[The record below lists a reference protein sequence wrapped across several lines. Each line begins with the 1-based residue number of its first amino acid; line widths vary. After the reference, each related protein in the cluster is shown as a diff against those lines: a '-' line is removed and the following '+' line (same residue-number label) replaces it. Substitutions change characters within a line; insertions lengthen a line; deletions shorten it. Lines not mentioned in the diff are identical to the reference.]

1 MHNYDFAWPTGKG
14 LFGPADWLKAPMTK
28 AKVPKGLRRELFKEL
43 LNRLRDAQLILKK
56 EKAMGALVA
65 VRSAGTRPE
74 EEAGKEQWWVNALHP
89 TPDGFKL
96 LVKKA
101 FLPELRKIQVV

>member
-56 EKAMGALVA
+56 EKAMGGWL
-65 VRSAGTRPE
+65 RSVLPAPC
-74 EEAGKEQWWVNALHP
+74 L
-89 TPDGFKL
+89 
-96 LVKKA
+96 KKKRA
-101 FLPELRKIQVV
+101 KSNGGPMSFIPPRTVLNCW